1 MKTLNRK
8 ETMQQL
14 ENIKVILSGGGTG
27 GHIFP
32 AIAIA
37 NAIKAKVPS
46 ADIMF
51 VGAKGRMEMEKVPA
65 AGYPIEGLWIS
76 GLQRKFTVENL
87 SFPFKVISSLIKAQL
102 LISDFKPD
110 VAIGTGGYASGPTL
124 RAAAAMGIPTLI
136 QEQNSFPGITN
147 KILAKKVDCICVAY
161 SLMDR
166 YFPEEKI
173 KLTGNPIRQDINY
186 EGTDRKAALASFSLS
201 ADKLTVL
208 VVGGSLGARTINN
221 SINEGLAMLAENN
234 IQLIWQTGKNFAD
247 TAAEAIKKYPK
258 SGFVTSPFITRMDQA
273 YAAADIVISRA
284 GAIAISE
291 LCVVAKPCILVPSPN
306 VTEDHQTKN
315 AEALSGRNAAILIT
329 DMDAMEDLVPAV
341 VELSKNEHKQEQLR
355 ENIRKMAFPD
365 AANTI
370 ADEALKLISRKRSK
384 KKH

>member
-76 GLQRKFTVENL
+76 GLQRKFTIDNL
-87 SFPFKVISSLIKAQL
+87 SFPLKVISSLIKAQL

-110 VAIGTGGYASGPTL
+110 LAIGTGGYASGPTL

-161 SLMDR
+161 SGMDR
-166 YFPEEKI
+166 YFPEQKI
-173 KLTGNPIRQDINY
+173 RLTGNPIRQDINNQ
-186 EGTDRKAALASFSLS
+186 GVDRKTALASFSLS
-201 ADKLTVL
+201 PEKLTVL

-221 SINEGLAMLAENN
+221 TINEGLASLAENN
-234 IQLIWQTGKNFAD
+234 IQLIWQTGKNFAE
-247 TAAEAIKKYPK
+247 TAAEAIKKFPK

-341 VELSKNEHKQEQLR
+341 VELSKNQHKQEQLR

-370 ADEALKLISRKRSK
+370 AEEALKLISK
-384 KKH
+384 KKLRKKH